1 MKTEDKLLKTDL
13 DLVQLMADHF
23 EKVDNLQLL
32 SPNRLEATLKKE
44 VKNEL
49 NKNTQVSSSINKYQ
63 IGKPQMF

>member
-49 NKNTQVSSSINKYQ
+49 NKLLS
-63 IGKPQMF
+63 F